1 MVKWKRDI
9 REVARDFYLSKSDI
23 QQIFKK
29 VEQLYSEKEMP
40 SFYKG
45 NRDEYLY
52 DQAQREMMTLI
63 YA

>member
-9 REVARDFYLSKSDI
+9 REVARDFYLSKSEI
-23 QQIFKK
+23 QRIFKK

>member
-1 MVKWKRDI
+1 MVKWKREI
-9 REVARDFYLSKSDI
+9 RIVAKDFYLPKEEI
-23 QQIFKK
+23 QRIFKK
-29 VEQLYSEKEMP
+29 VEQLYANKEMP